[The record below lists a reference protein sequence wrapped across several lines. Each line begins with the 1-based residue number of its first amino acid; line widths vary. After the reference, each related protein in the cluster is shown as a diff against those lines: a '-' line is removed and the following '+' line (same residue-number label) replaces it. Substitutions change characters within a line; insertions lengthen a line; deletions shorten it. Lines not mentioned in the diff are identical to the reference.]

1 MTTNTSADRTLNSE
15 YHTAVF
21 QAMDAAERAASF
33 NNFARN
39 TGGDD
44 PSYSGLLRRNFN
56 QYKND
61 VLRHSCMHTDKA
73 LLCAVE
79 NLMKCGDVEGVRR
92 TADLWLG
99 NMQPNVRAV
108 IADDRAVRESPGIR
122 H

>member
-1 MTTNTSADRTLNSE
+1 MPTTTTATSADRTLNSA
-15 YHTAVF
+15 YFIAVF
-21 QAMDAAERAASF
+21 KAMDVAERAASF

-39 TGGDD
+39 TGSDD

-79 NLMKCGDVEGVRR
+79 NLMGCGDVEGVRR

-99 NMQPNVRAV
+99 HMQPNVR
-108 IADDRAVRESPGIR
+108 DDCSRPSST
-122 H
+122 